1 MKKFYFLAA
10 AMLLGAGAYAQTD
23 LTPDRFKFANQ
34 STGQFTINYFYKTAN
49 PVNGFPEALAGA
61 DDGFLASGNG
71 QFTNTAEYPEIALG
85 NYLKKYVTIEDLGG
99 EVGKVLCIKG
109 SESMAEYGAEPD
121 ATMFGDAN
129 MPWFNLRFYAK
140 KSGVSVGD
148 VIRTRIVYSVANDYT
163 MDPEGY
169 ASDLFNVNMYSLMGA
184 NVGGGTA
191 FSGFFA
197 GDDFMD
203 MGSGAYDETKWKA
216 YECEMT
222 VGAEDGIPLSFQIG
236 MSTNLVGKTKKF
248 CVLIKEIT
256 FTLNPTE
263 ELVESEDLTLEPG
276 ESVSIEEIMGGEAAF
291 TVAGDQV
298 SFNEAG
304 NVYSISGVQVAD
316 AVAGE
321 TITLDRGIYVVKAG
335 NKAEKLIVK

>member
-34 STGQFTINYFYKTAN
+34 PEGEFTINYFFKSAN
-49 PVNGFPEALAGA
+49 PTNGFPEALAGA
-61 DDGFLASGNG
+61 DDGFVASGNG
-71 QFTNTAEYPEIALG
+71 QFTNTAEYPDIALG
-85 NYLKKYVTIEDLGG
+85 TYLKKYVTIEDLGG

-109 SESMAEYGAEPD
+109 SESTAEYGAEPD
-121 ATMFGDAN
+121 AALFASN

-140 KSGVSVGD
+140 KSGGSVGD

-163 MDPEGY
+163 MDPDGY
-169 ASDLFNVNMYSLMGA
+169 ASDLFSVNMFSLAGA
-184 NVGGGTA
+184 NLGQGTA
-191 FSGFFA
+191 FGGFFA

-236 MSTNLVGKTKKF
+236 MSTNNVGKTKKF

-335 NKAEKLIVK
+335 TKAEKLIVK